1 VILISPFAA
10 WFSTNSGK
18 PSRAAWI
25 ALHAIFRLKHRMQ
38 KHRGLPEFMYGS
50 NIRIAIRR
58 DAKEVTP
65 LRRRERDYLR
75 PPEQSQA
82 DAFTIGSLYKL
93 YQDQP
98 FVRGNIDAG
107 RINWLLG
114 REIVAADAKFSPV
127 DYDTLLKI
135 NVPLA
140 RKNFP
145 GAFS

>member
-1 VILISPFAA
+1 
-10 WFSTNSGK
+10 
-18 PSRAAWI
+18 
-25 ALHAIFRLKHRMQ
+25 
-38 KHRGLPEFMYGS
+38 MYGS

-58 DAKEVTP
+58 DQKDVTP

-75 PPEQSQA
+75 PAEQSQA
-82 DAFTIGSLYKL
+82 DEFTIGSLYKL
-93 YQDQP
+93 YGEEP

-114 REIVAADAKFSPV
+114 REIVAADDNFSPT

-145 GAFS
+145 GAFR

>member
-1 VILISPFAA
+1 
-10 WFSTNSGK
+10 
-18 PSRAAWI
+18 
-25 ALHAIFRLKHRMQ
+25 MQ
-38 KHRGLPEFMYGS
+38 KHRGLPEHMYGT

-65 LRRRERDYLR
+65 LRRRERDWKR
-75 PPEQSQA
+75 PAEQSQA
-82 DAFTIGSLYKL
+82 DEFTIGSLYKL
-93 YQDQP
+93 YGDQP

-114 REIVAADAKFSPV
+114 REIVAADNKFSPT
-127 DYDTLLKI
+127 DYETLLKL

-140 RKNFP
+140 KKNFP

>member
-1 VILISPFAA
+1 
-10 WFSTNSGK
+10 
-18 PSRAAWI
+18 
-25 ALHAIFRLKHRMQ
+25 MQ

-58 DAKEVTP
+58 DQKDVTP

-75 PPEQSQA
+75 PAEQSQA
-82 DAFTIGSLYKL
+82 DEFTIGSLFKL
-93 YQDQP
+93 YGEEP

-114 REIVAADAKFSPV
+114 REIIAADNNFSPT

-145 GAFS
+145 GAFN

>member
-1 VILISPFAA
+1 
-10 WFSTNSGK
+10 
-18 PSRAAWI
+18 
-25 ALHAIFRLKHRMQ
+25 MQ

-58 DAKEVTP
+58 DQKDVTP

-75 PPEQSQA
+75 PAEQSQA
-82 DAFTIGSLYKL
+82 DEFTVGSLYKL
-93 YQDQP
+93 YGEEP

-114 REIVAADAKFSPV
+114 REIVAVDNNFSPV
-127 DYDTLLKI
+127 DYDTLLKL

-145 GAFS
+145 GAFK

>member
-1 VILISPFAA
+1 
-10 WFSTNSGK
+10 
-18 PSRAAWI
+18 
-25 ALHAIFRLKHRMQ
+25 MQ

-58 DAKEVTP
+58 DQKDVTP

-75 PPEQSQA
+75 PAKQSQA
-82 DAFTIGSLYKL
+82 DEFTVGSLYKL
-93 YQDQP
+93 YGEEP

-114 REIVAADAKFSPV
+114 REIVAADNNFSPV
-127 DYDTLLKI
+127 DYDTLLKL

-145 GAFS
+145 GAFK

>member
-1 VILISPFAA
+1 
-10 WFSTNSGK
+10 
-18 PSRAAWI
+18 
-25 ALHAIFRLKHRMQ
+25 MQ

-58 DAKEVTP
+58 DQKDVTP

-75 PPEQSQA
+75 PTEQSQA
-82 DAFTIGSLYKL
+82 DEFTVGSLYKL
-93 YQDQP
+93 YGEEP

-114 REIVAADAKFSPV
+114 REIVAADNNFSPV
-127 DYDTLLKI
+127 DYDTLLKL

-145 GAFS
+145 GAFK